1 LAHRRKQAVLG
12 RLSGSCR
19 SIQHRLF
26 QAGAG
31 LARSADQ
38 HRRKQAVLGKLS
50 TLCESIQHRLF
61 QAGAALAR
69 SADRVLT
76 LRNCRVAIA
85 LTAALLLASTVP
97 VLADDPLPESDAE
110 LARRYAPVFY
120 FHPAEIFRPQPVD
133 VIVERARLR
142 QTRRLWFDV
151 NVLLRLDVLDLFDF
165 ETDESHFLDVWYGD
179 DGSSKYTNYSA
190 HQAFYEAMLSP
201 EAGGPPVAVYAHV
214 VRDEDPDHITIQ
226 YWALYFYND
235 WFNKH
240 EGDWELVQ
248 VTLNA
253 EGEPEWVVLAQ
264 HHGGAC
270 RAWARAPVEEGTH
283 PVVHVALGSHAN
295 YFVGDEIY
303 PNGRDVGRTRIE
315 ILDRTGY
322 DGRVIPEVTL
332 LPDRA
337 DLAAD
342 PGAWPGAEWLSYQGR
357 WGEVAVQSDFAGPLG
372 PADKGAQWKQP
383 YAWGMAQPLD
393 TDTWYSNRLRV
404 EVVGAAAEEVQIRLT
419 DARGGALPAAE
430 ELGSLAILH
439 VDPPAGTD
447 LVASIGVPPETHWD
461 VVATWPDA
469 TSEQVTRARFTGVDF
484 AETGRARLEFGT
496 DGAMN
501 LLTRCLPGE
510 EGLAGGCLAS
520 QGPTATET
528 VEATWDAPELVWI
541 GTVLPAH
548 QVGTGLLLATL
559 GAVVPTLAYVGALY
573 WVDRY
578 EKEPRRLL
586 AAAFV
591 WGAIPSLALALAAEV
606 FFRLP
611 PDLLGTLALEA
622 ARLGLVAPV
631 VQEASKGAVV
641 LLISW
646 RYRREFDNVLDGIIY
661 GAMVGFGF
669 AMTGNLISTV
679 GRFAL
684 WGFEGLGAAV
694 FAEGLV
700 YGLDHALYTAAFGA
714 GLGLARLA
722 RERWQRWALPAGG
735 FGLAVA
741 THVLHDMLARNLLGL
756 NVATVVATGAGLI
769 LAGIVAGWSLA
780 RQQRWLRVE
789 LEGEVPSA
797 LYRTMVTPG
806 ARTRA
811 QWRALRAGGLSDWRR
826 ARGLHQLCAELAF
839 KKMQRRQRG
848 DGSEIAQEI
857 ERLRREIGI
866 GGRVEGEG

>member
-1 LAHRRKQAVLG
+1 MPLRR
-12 RLSGSCR
+12 R
-19 SIQHRLF
+19 
-26 QAGAG
+26 
-31 LARSADQ
+31 
-38 HRRKQAVLGKLS
+38 
-50 TLCESIQHRLF
+50 
-61 QAGAALAR
+61 
-69 SADRVLT
+69 
-76 LRNCRVAIA
+76 RVAIV
-85 LTAALLLASTVP
+85 LAAVVLLAWTVP
-97 VLADDPLPESDAE
+97 VLADGAPLSESDAE

-151 NVLLRLDVLDLFDF
+151 NVLLRLDVLDLLDF

-179 DGSSKYTNYSA
+179 DGSSAYTNYSA

-201 EAGGPPVAVYAHV
+201 EAGGPPVTVYAHV
-214 VRDEDPDHITIQ
+214 VRNEDPDHVTIQ

-240 EGDWELVQ
+240 EGDWEVVQ
-248 VTLNA
+248 VTLSA
-253 EGEPEWVVLAQ
+253 EGEPEWVVLGQ
-264 HHGGAC
+264 HHGGAR
-270 RAWARAPVEEGTH
+270 RAWARAPVEDGTH
-283 PVVHVALGSHAN
+283 PVVYVALGSHAN

-303 PNGRDVGRTRIE
+303 PNGRDVGRARIE
-315 ILDRTGY
+315 ILDRTGFS
-322 DGRVIPEVTL
+322 GHVIPEVIP

-337 DLAAD
+337 GLAAD
-342 PGAWPGAEWLSYQGR
+342 PGAWPRAEWLSYQGR
-357 WGEVAVQSDFAGPLG
+357 WGEVAVQSDFGGPLG

-393 TDTWYSNRLRV
+393 VDTWYGNRLRV
-404 EVVGAAAEEVQIRLT
+404 QVVGAAAEEEVQVRLS
-419 DARGGALPAAE
+419 DAQGGALPAAE
-430 ELGSLAILH
+430 ELGNMAIMH
-439 VDPPAGTD
+439 ADPPAETD
-447 LVASIGVPPETHWD
+447 VVASIEVPPDTRWD
-461 VVATWPDA
+461 VVAAWPDA
-469 TSEQVTRARFTGVDF
+469 ASGEVTWARFTGVDS

-501 LLTRCLPGE
+501 LLTECLPGE

-520 QGPTATET
+520 QGPTATDT
-528 VEATWDAPELVWI
+528 VEATWDAPEIVWI

-559 GAVVPTLAYVGALY
+559 AAVVPTLAYVGALY

-578 EKEPRRLL
+578 EKEPKQLL

-669 AMTGNLISTV
+669 AMTGNLISTI

-700 YGLDHALYTAAFGA
+700 YGLDHALYTAVFGG

-722 RERWQRWALPAGG
+722 QERWQRWALAAGG

-741 THVLHDMLARNLLGL
+741 THVLHNLLAQNLLGL
-756 NVATVVATGAGLI
+756 NVATVGATGAGLI
-769 LAGIVAGWSLA
+769 LVGIVVGWSLA
-780 RQQRWLRVE
+780 RQQRWLRAE
-789 LEGEVPSA
+789 LAGEVPGA
-797 LYRTMVTPG
+797 LYQTMVTPG

-811 QWRALRAGGLSDWRR
+811 QWRALRAEGLSGWRR
-826 ARGLHQLCAELAF
+826 ARRLHQLCAELAF

-848 DGSEIAQEI
+848 DEAGIAQEI

-866 GGRVEGEG
+866 GGLVEGEG